1 MSLEELI
8 NLKLKNLYVENEK
21 AQDDSSKTEQEKDEL
36 EKVREDCEDFI
47 HLMSEGWENVKH
59 QDTKKLTK
67 HLIKYSGLAYNE
79 DEINENFRLVKLVY
93 EAIEFGLDTTLTE
106 TQIDFV
112 RGYIGSLMQIV
123 KDLDE
128 KIRAKEELVSTT
140 KESNTRNNDAILGL
154 EILKEKIS
162 DPMNEDVLDENDFQA
177 FYSIIEDENIPTD
190 IRKQAI
196 VKFIKY
202 NNDRISNTPKQG
214 AKVSIEDIKDLF
226 SSYGF
231 SDPKEL
237 AFISKNKKELEA
249 RSELQNMNS
258 ILSFMKENRII
269 KRFDIGALL
278 SICLAGSAESVRET
292 YKKLAKEHKL
302 CDFYFQTPG
311 VWVNNTLKQ
320 ESKRNRYGGPGPKEN
335 PRSLYY
341 SARKISLEDVERN
354 EEFLKEKG
362 FNIDLESKEN
372 IGKLLSTPHYKLVQN
387 YELCRSYGLYGDNSA
402 HDNIS
407 PLYGSCI
414 EEKMDS
420 LI

>member
-414 EEKMDS
+414 EEKNG
-420 LI
+420 

>member
-190 IRKQAI
+190 TRKQAI

-202 NNDRISNTPKQG
+202 NITIFK
-214 AKVSIEDIKDLF
+214 F
-226 SSYGF
+226 
-231 SDPKEL
+231 
-237 AFISKNKKELEA
+237 FIS
-249 RSELQNMNS
+249 S
-258 ILSFMKENRII
+258 IHIAMF
-269 KRFDIGALL
+269 
-278 SICLAGSAESVRET
+278 
-292 YKKLAKEHKL
+292 
-302 CDFYFQTPG
+302 
-311 VWVNNTLKQ
+311 
-320 ESKRNRYGGPGPKEN
+320 
-335 PRSLYY
+335 
-341 SARKISLEDVERN
+341 
-354 EEFLKEKG
+354 
-362 FNIDLESKEN
+362 
-372 IGKLLSTPHYKLVQN
+372 
-387 YELCRSYGLYGDNSA
+387 A
-402 HDNIS
+402 H
-407 PLYGSCI
+407 
-414 EEKMDS
+414 
-420 LI
+420 

>member
-140 KESNTRNNDAILGL
+140 KESRDLMLELLDDTVNNEPELLATKYI
-154 EILKEKIS
+154 
-162 DPMNEDVLDENDFQA
+162 
-177 FYSIIEDENIPTD
+177 YS
-190 IRKQAI
+190 
-196 VKFIKY
+196 
-202 NNDRISNTPKQG
+202 
-214 AKVSIEDIKDLF
+214 DIKTL
-226 SSYGF
+226 
-231 SDPKEL
+231 ER
-237 AFISKNKKELEA
+237 NKK
-249 RSELQNMNS
+249 
-258 ILSFMKENRII
+258 
-269 KRFDIGALL
+269 G
-278 SICLAGSAESVRET
+278 
-292 YKKLAKEHKL
+292 
-302 CDFYFQTPG
+302 
-311 VWVNNTLKQ
+311 
-320 ESKRNRYGGPGPKEN
+320 
-335 PRSLYY
+335 
-341 SARKISLEDVERN
+341 
-354 EEFLKEKG
+354 
-362 FNIDLESKEN
+362 
-372 IGKLLSTPHYKLVQN
+372 
-387 YELCRSYGLYGDNSA
+387 
-402 HDNIS
+402 
-407 PLYGSCI
+407 
-414 EEKMDS
+414 
-420 LI
+420 